1 VQADGSVRTCAWHV
15 LREQRRHHQRQH
27 PADGL

>member
-1 VQADGSVRTCAWHV
+1 VQADASVRTCAWHV
-15 LREQRRHHQRQH
+15 LRAQRRHHQH